1 MELWEAKTT
10 HGTASILDLWMVTEI
25 LGDDTDAG
33 NKGSTCP
40 IYLIYLS
47 PILSIIYHLYFYFS
61 PPSSQ
66 LAMTQFTKRKPVWNY
81 KKRFWHSKSHSPYCH
96 PCFWSKTDQGKKG
109 AGKGYGMKIPFAV
122 IKVSNIRLPYYHFI
136 WCFDLVLIV
145 TVQCRSIS
153 DHLTS
158 LTGHSLAWQFW
169 RRASEK
175 WHQYIPYARE
185 NILFVCKW
193 RTAGE
198 LKISCLYL
206 SKYCKGIPGN
216 RERKTWGYQRL
227 ERWFN

>member
-1 MELWEAKTT
+1 MELWEAKRT

-81 KKRFWHSKSHSPYCH
+81 KKRFWYSKSQSILS
-96 PCFWSKTDQGKKG
+96 FLFLVKNSSRKKG
-109 AGKGYGMKIPFAV
+109 SREGLWDENSFCSYQS
-122 IKVSNIRLPYYHFI
+122 IKYQTALLSLDMVLWSGVNCLCAMPIDIWSPQFPDRTLIGVAILKKSLWEWHPYMP
-136 WCFDLVLIV
+136 C
-145 TVQCRSIS
+145 
-153 DHLTS
+153 
-158 LTGHSLAWQFW
+158 
-169 RRASEK
+169 
-175 WHQYIPYARE
+175 ARE
-185 NILFVCKW
+185 NVLFVCKG

-198 LKISCLYL
+198 LKISCLHL

-227 ERWFN
+227 EPWFN